1 MSSSSTVTFKVA
13 GNDVISYMDK
23 MKQKADQL
31 TSDMIGNA
39 KRQSDAA
46 KDQLKTL
53 EDQLK
58 AIERKNR
65 IESEAARRNVTT
77 QRDDKIKSI
86 EANYGGNPEVASAK
100 INIANSNAKDQL
112 QAIREQE
119 RQAAL
124 QTKLMRDNI
133 ETIKMTSNAEV
144 IQMRKGDDGIIDE
157 LDKDASP
164 MERLTRDLAEQKYT
178 EEQERQHKDKKE
190 ERPESTMGG
199 FLKAMALERG
209 LGLASQMPSAKNEL
223 DFVKPMMSM
232 IGMGIGGLMGNL
244 MDAANIKIL
253 GTGLGNTSF
262 GALGTQLGE
271 KAGEFFGQAME
282 RSYKGRD
289 ELTSSNFRLQALTGR
304 NLQVDGFGNANGL
317 GGTGISKVMANLQEY
332 GLDFKEASEMQ
343 YKIAQAKGTS
353 VGMGRDSEN
362 MVAVERAMAVS
373 QETSTALMEMRRN
386 YSQDFM
392 KLVGGIAQK
401 GAGNIFAG
409 GDRTFLN
416 EFIGK
421 NFISLQR
428 ELLKQGAN
436 NVSSGAT
443 FDILRR
449 FNDVGGPFAARDY
462 RSSGLISQINGS
474 LVNPNSDQTKA
485 MSFLALRGANPGMG
499 IADLMV
505 EREKGLSSPTYMK
518 NMMQQID
525 RMGGDDQFKRMN
537 LAGMFG
543 ISNTAAQKLWQNRS
557 SIMDGSI
564 SQEELAGTGA
574 YGEEGIRET
583 GRSQTSRYSKSTAE
597 IQNAFIQDVA
607 GGIKM
612 VGSKMTELFGDMI
625 TELKSYINGQFSGST
640 EQPQKVRSN
649 KVLTDKQKREAE
661 DTDVLRNSGLIH

>member
-1 MSSSSTVTFKVA
+1 
-13 GNDVISYMDK
+13 
-23 MKQKADQL
+23 
-31 TSDMIGNA
+31 
-39 KRQSDAA
+39 
-46 KDQLKTL
+46 
-53 EDQLK
+53 
-58 AIERKNR
+58 
-65 IESEAARRNVTT
+65 
-77 QRDDKIKSI
+77 
-86 EANYGGNPEVASAK
+86 
-100 INIANSNAKDQL
+100 
-112 QAIREQE
+112 
-119 RQAAL
+119 
-124 QTKLMRDNI
+124 
-133 ETIKMTSNAEV
+133 
-144 IQMRKGDDGIIDE
+144 
-157 LDKDASP
+157 
-164 MERLTRDLAEQKYT
+164 
-178 EEQERQHKDKKE
+178 
-190 ERPESTMGG
+190 
-199 FLKAMALERG
+199 
-209 LGLASQMPSAKNEL
+209 
-223 DFVKPMMSM
+223 
-232 IGMGIGGLMGNL
+232 
-244 MDAANIKIL
+244 
-253 GTGLGNTSF
+253 
-262 GALGTQLGE
+262 
-271 KAGEFFGQAME
+271 
-282 RSYKGRD
+282 
-289 ELTSSNFRLQALTGR
+289 
-304 NLQVDGFGNANGL
+304 
-317 GGTGISKVMANLQEY
+317 
-332 GLDFKEASEMQ
+332 
-343 YKIAQAKGTS
+343 
-353 VGMGRDSEN
+353 
-362 MVAVERAMAVS
+362 
-373 QETSTALMEMRRN
+373 MEMRRN